1 MEDTAYQKVG
11 SALAE
16 AESLPDLGLTM
27 RYGVDDTP
35 RPIPAALFALQH
47 VLIMF
52 SAMIASP
59 LIIGQLL
66 GLSPELRGALV
77 TGVILGCGIGTVISA
92 LGVGWVGARLPL
104 LLGAYTV
111 YAGPVVAITKAES
124 AGAATGAMLIGG
136 LFLVA
141 ISPVITRLRPL
152 FPPVVVGALLVLTGL
167 SLLKIAMAVAFGVNT
182 PYFGQPVTLA
192 FLVASIVVITVIA
205 ALPNPLVRSL
215 SILATLVMV
224 YIASAAIGLSNY
236 STIAN
241 APWFRI
247 PSLLPFG
254 IAWPNTGDIATMVIY
269 SAIASVY
276 TMSITL
282 ALCAM
287 IKVEPTQRRIRGA
300 VAGDGVGSVISVL
313 LGGVPLI
320 SYDQN
325 VGAIS
330 LTGVA
335 SRIVVALSG
344 AILVAMAF
352 LPKIAAVIGMVPPFV
367 LGGTLVFM
375 FGMIAVVGIQIIS
388 QSGRQQRNVLIVAAS
403 VGLSTVASFAP
414 PSAFEMVPAGV
425 RMLVS
430 DGIVVGTFTAVILNL
445 VLVGR
450 PRGEAAAK
458 PMARSGSADH
468 P

>member
-1 MEDTAYQKVG
+1 
-11 SALAE
+11 
-16 AESLPDLGLTM
+16 
-27 RYGVDDTP
+27 
-35 RPIPAALFALQH
+35 
-47 VLIMF
+47 
-52 SAMIASP
+52 
-59 LIIGQLL
+59 
-66 GLSPELRGALV
+66 
-77 TGVILGCGIGTVISA
+77 
-92 LGVGWVGARLPL
+92 
-104 LLGAYTV
+104 
-111 YAGPVVAITKAES
+111 
-124 AGAATGAMLIGG
+124 
-136 LFLVA
+136 
-141 ISPVITRLRPL
+141 
-152 FPPVVVGALLVLTGL
+152 
-167 SLLKIAMAVAFGVNT
+167 
-182 PYFGQPVTLA
+182 
-192 FLVASIVVITVIA
+192 
-205 ALPNPLVRSL
+205 
-215 SILATLVMV
+215 MV